1 VIFHFVYPDN
11 YAVIPSR
18 SEAFIMDSSL
28 RFAPFRMTFEPVIP
42 SRSEAFIVDS
52 SLRFAPFRMT
62 FEPVIPSRSEA
73 FIMDSSLRS
82 VQNDI

>member
-1 VIFHFVYPDN
+1 
-11 YAVIPSR
+11 
-18 SEAFIMDSSL
+18 MDSSL

-62 FEPVIPSRSEA
+62 ILILNSQLYR
-73 FIMDSSLRS
+73 
-82 VQNDI
+82 Q